1 MKRAAAILVPALFAP
16 VLCLAASPFVGRWD
30 FTVPTQNGNNN
41 AYWLGIS
48 EKSGALNVWFQP
60 SGGNVIQIKNFK
72 EEGSHLSV
80 TVAAATATRP
90 ATTWELD
97 AAGGKLTGAIKSGT
111 TSTSVTGVPA
121 PELKRAE
128 PKAWTTPV
136 PLFNGK
142 DLSGWQP
149 IGNVANNHWIVQDG
163 LLVNQAQGANLR
175 SKDAYTD
182 FKVHFE
188 VNCPDLANSGFYLRG
203 RYEMQLEYER
213 AGSEP
218 PERGMGAIYGRI
230 GPAVTVPRT
239 PGAWESFDIELVGRT
254 VTISRNGVLTI
265 DHKEIEGI
273 TGGALDAHEGEPG
286 PFYIQGD
293 HTGGLKF
300 RNITVSVPKN

>member
-48 EKSGALNVWFQP
+48 EKSGALDVWFQP

-72 EEGSHLSV
+72 EESSHLSV

-121 PELKRAE
+121 PELKRPE

-175 SKDAYTD
+175 SKDTYTD

-254 VTISRNGVLTI
+254 GTISRNGVLTI
-265 DHKEIEGI
+265 DHKESEGI

>member
-48 EKSGALNVWFQP
+48 EKSGALDVWFQP